1 MVSYNGFDAKYI
13 TMQCLHTIPEKIS
26 VGDFVS
32 VNNYGDV
39 ILTKGNETF
48 LGIVT
53 AINDGYYTVQ
63 VGGYVEVKASGDELP
78 MFSKLVINQNKAV
91 IHSTTVEAPLRRVL
105 WIDKET
111 RRAGIIL

>member
-26 VGDFVS
+26 VGDMVS

-39 ILTKGNETF
+39 IPTKDNTAF
-48 LGIVT
+48 LGVVT

-63 VGGYVEVKASGDELP
+63 VGGYVELKASGDDLP
-78 MFSKLVINQNKAV
+78 MFSRLVINQNKA
-91 IHSTTVEAPLRRVL
+91 IMHSTTVDAPFRRVL
-105 WIDKET
+105 WYDKNV